1 MEVKE
6 RLAELM
12 LLQGALSAG
21 WNSLKGHLEKRKAEL
36 VVGLISHDDEQMRG
50 RIKELDDLLGLP
62 ERLQREAEGLTA
74 PQQEEGELP

>member
-1 MEVKE
+1 MDVKE

-21 WNSLKGHLEKRKAEL
+21 WSSLESYLETRRMEL
-36 VVGLISHDDEQMRG
+36 MLALVAHEDEQMRG
-50 RIKELDDLLGLP
+50 RIKELDNLLGLP